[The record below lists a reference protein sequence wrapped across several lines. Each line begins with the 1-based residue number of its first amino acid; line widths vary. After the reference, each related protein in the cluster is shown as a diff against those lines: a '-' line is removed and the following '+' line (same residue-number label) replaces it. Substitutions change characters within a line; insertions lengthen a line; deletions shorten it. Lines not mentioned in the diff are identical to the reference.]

1 MPRGEMFYEEKRRHK
16 RVNKKLKV
24 IYRVMQGAEI
34 GIIESEKAK
43 KTVESLDISVC
54 GIQLICDEQFEADQV
69 LRLDVIVDGEDK
81 PMATFAEVRWCRRD
95 NQLAK
100 YRIGMEFLVLKEDHI
115 NVIRKI
121 TGEA

>member
-1 MPRGEMFYEEKRRHK
+1 MLYEEKRRHK
-16 RVNKKLKV
+16 RVNKSLKV
-24 IYRVMQGAEI
+24 VYRVMQDAEI
-34 GIIESEKAK
+34 GIIESEKAR

-69 LRLDVIVDGEDK
+69 LRLDVTVDGEDK

-95 NQLAK
+95 SQLAR

-115 NVIRKI
+115 NVIKKM
-121 TGEA
+121 TGEM